1 MKNRRP
7 VAAYCMVQP
16 GGKPS
21 WLGNGGCGEGFV
33 GPGEFGGPS
42 VVSLLLPP
50 VSFNSALV
58 SSLSLVL
65 LLLLTLSPAL
75 LSSGEWRPFS
85 REVLGAGTGGCCAS
99 RLPLVGVLLAD
110 GGNGAGRIG
119 LPAFESDVDDGDGD
133 KPFLLLLLFV
143 VLAVVVFREATEPL
157 KDRSNRTVA
166 LFSEVILKL
175 SRLLLL
181 ALLLLPVALLSLGS
195 LLM

>member
-1 MKNRRP
+1 M
-7 VAAYCMVQP
+7 
-16 GGKPS
+16 
-21 WLGNGGCGEGFV
+21 
-33 GPGEFGGPS
+33 
-42 VVSLLLPP
+42 
-50 VSFNSALV
+50 
-58 SSLSLVL
+58 
-65 LLLLTLSPAL
+65 
-75 LSSGEWRPFS
+75 
-85 REVLGAGTGGCCAS
+85 
-99 RLPLVGVLLAD
+99 AD

-157 KDRSNRTVA
+157 NDRSNRTVA